1 MIYSVF
7 LIVLNDIPSVPK
19 SLKDFRVSYCIS
31 LLADEGV
38 IERLPKKGI
47 NL

>member
-7 LIVLNDIPSVPK
+7 LIVLNEIPSVPK

-31 LLADEGV
+31 LLADDG
-38 IERLPKKGI
+38 ITQRLPQKGI